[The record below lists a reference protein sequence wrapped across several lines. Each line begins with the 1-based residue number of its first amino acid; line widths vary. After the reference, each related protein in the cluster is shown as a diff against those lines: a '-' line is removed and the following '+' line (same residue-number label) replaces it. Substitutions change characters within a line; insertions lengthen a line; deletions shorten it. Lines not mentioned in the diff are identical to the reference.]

1 MAEKRTRWRTLN
13 KYLVTGL
20 LIWVPV
26 AVTFLVVRLLVD
38 VVDQTLVLLP
48 RPLRPESL
56 LGIRI
61 PGLGLVV
68 TAAVLLLTGML
79 FRNLVGRQ
87 LVAFSERQL
96 GRIPFVGS
104 IYRGSK
110 QVAETLLSPNST
122 SFRKVVLVPWPHS
135 DARML
140 GFVTGSSPGEAREK
154 TGADLVSVF
163 VPTTPNPTSGF
174 LLMIPHQSAVEL
186 EMSVDEA
193 FRLIVSLGVVLPAW
207 PKADAE
213 ASAGAGSA
221 NSGP

>member
-48 RPLRPESL
+48 RPVRPETL

-110 QVAETLLSPNST
+110 QVTETLLAPNST
-122 SFRKVVLVPWPHS
+122 SFRKVVLIPWPHS
-135 DARML
+135 DSRML
-140 GFVTGSSPGEAREK
+140 GFVTGSSPAEAREK

-174 LLMIPHQSAVEL
+174 LLMVPRQSTVEL

-207 PKADAE
+207 PPADAKG
-213 ASAGAGSA
+213 SAGARSA